1 VDLKCV
7 FCAIVSGAADA
18 SVVHEDEHL
27 IAFCDLMPVNR
38 GHVLVVPKRHA
49 TELAELPEETGAR
62 MFPLAQRL
70 AARIR
75 RSGLPADG
83 INLVLADGRAAGQSV
98 FHVHLHVVP
107 RVAGDGFHL
116 HGNTRPATRSDLDQ
130 VAALLRSQT

>member
-1 VDLKCV
+1 MDPNCV
-7 FCAIVSGAADA
+7 FCAIVSGAAPA

-49 TELAELPEETGAR
+49 ADLAELPAATGAL

-75 RSGLPADG
+75 RSPLRCDG
-83 INLVLADGRAAGQSV
+83 VNLVLADGRAAGQTV
-98 FHVHLHVVP
+98 FHVHLHVIP
-107 RVAGDGFHL
+107 RLVGDGFAL
-116 HGNTRPATRSDLDQ
+116 HGAARPATRSELDE
-130 VAALLRSQT
+130 VADLLRSDP